1 VLAAP
6 DLGSGNGWAI
16 GEVLLVAVCYASA
29 PLIATRKLADVP
41 ALPMTAACL
50 TLATLVYTPA
60 AVVTWPHHLPSA
72 QVLAALA
79 GLGVICTAFAF
90 IVFLEL
96 LKEVGTSRGMVFTYV
111 NPAVAVAAGVTLLGE
126 PFTATIAV
134 SFALI
139 LGGCLLATAAQPQRP
154 PAPQPATPAEPGHIP
169 VDRR

>member
-1 VLAAP
+1 
-6 DLGSGNGWAI
+6 
-16 GEVLLVAVCYASA
+16 
-29 PLIATRKLADVP
+29 
-41 ALPMTAACL
+41 MTAACL
-50 TLATLVYTPA
+50 TLAALVYTPSA
-60 AVVTWPHHLPSA
+60 AVTWPRQLPSV

-111 NPAVAVAAGVTLLGE
+111 NPAVAVAAGVAVLGE

-139 LGGCLLATAAQPQRP
+139 LGGCLLATAAQRDQRP
-154 PAPQPATPAEPGHIP
+154 APEPAAPAGPPP
-169 VDRR
+169 VRADRP